1 MKKTPKLKNLVFD
14 NILDE
19 SLKFTPPTEDSY
31 IKTYPEF
38 IQYFKNISNI
48 SKHNLVISSHFV
60 YGWMPTIIELKFQD
74 MEGGVLKSLNKAK
87 NGAMLTVGE
96 LELLKST
103 ITTSLV
109 GLSKLLHF
117 INPADYAI
125 WDSRIYRYTTDKKS
139 SYGIGNT
146 QLYLNY
152 LLKLNEIESHV
163 DFDEI
168 KKNVSAH
175 FDYEISSK
183 RVIELLMFEADKR
196 DNKKLI

>member
-1 MKKTPKLKNLVFD
+1 MKKTTELKNLAFE
-14 NILDE
+14 NILSE
-19 SLKFTPPTEDSY
+19 SSKFIKPPEDSY

-38 IQYFKNISNI
+38 IQFFKNINSI

-60 YGWMPTIIELKFQD
+60 YGWMPTIIELKFQNIK
-74 MEGGVLKSLNKAK
+74 EVLKSLNKAK
-87 NGAMLTVGE
+87 NGAILTIAE
-96 LELLKST
+96 LELLKNS
-103 ITTSLV
+103 INNSLV

-117 INPADYAI
+117 INPIDYAI

-152 LLKLNEIESHV
+152 LSKLNEIESHV

-168 KKNVSAH
+168 KKNVSVH
-175 FDYEISSK
+175 FDYEITSK